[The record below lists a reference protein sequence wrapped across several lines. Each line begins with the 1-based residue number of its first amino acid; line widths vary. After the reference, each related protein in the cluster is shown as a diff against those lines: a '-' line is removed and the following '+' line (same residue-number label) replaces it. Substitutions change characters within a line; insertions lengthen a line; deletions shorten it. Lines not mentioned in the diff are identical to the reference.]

1 MLLINRNYWVFFSSK
16 TRKREKKKRK
26 KHRHWCLPII
36 QCRDD
41 ITNYERGWYPHGNSS
56 GHTKQTMILQVLSD
70 PCWTVRLTVI
80 HRHKNGGYFFDLAA
94 GLSICSTMESEI
106 IGNITKMA
114 RNLLRFH
121 IVWCFLSFSVSVG
134 FVRLYY
140 TYAVWHQLSRH

>member
-1 MLLINRNYWVFFSSK
+1 
-16 TRKREKKKRK
+16 
-26 KHRHWCLPII
+26 
-36 QCRDD
+36 
-41 ITNYERGWYPHGNSS
+41 
-56 GHTKQTMILQVLSD
+56 MILQVLSD

-140 TYAVWHQLSRH
+140 TYAVWHQLSRHKVLFGRKFIAYTHCIVFSVIFSNWLFRRYAVFKTNNVQIHIYIYRLAQGILKKWVHTE